1 MWVPPCRGVLGAE
14 PRCLI
19 SIRCHYVT
27 LVLQVRRM
35 VGLAP
40 DRTGSRWE
48 PPHLCRNQILN
59 HAGKPRCSSLLG
71 WGNSP
76 SSLCSAGFIKRAS
89 LSRPGDPGAVRPVEA
104 IPSSPSVR
112 VSQRAQ
118 SCKQNS
124 SSQRC
129 LCVVCVQDLS
139 WQVCTSTSTERRQP
153 VCWASSQLSKK
164 GARSLKG
171 KHSRKGAA

>member
-1 MWVPPCRGVLGAE
+1 MPQIAQAAGGSHLTYAVTKSLTTRASHGAPHYWGGETLPPVSVLPA
-14 PRCLI
+14 
-19 SIRCHYVT
+19 
-27 LVLQVRRM
+27 
-35 VGLAP
+35 
-40 DRTGSRWE
+40 
-48 PPHLCRNQILN
+48 
-59 HAGKPRCSSLLG
+59 SS
-71 WGNSP
+71 
-76 SSLCSAGFIKRAS
+76 RAS